1 MSMTSEPDSEAKSD
15 ENAQA
20 IPEGPLELSVDHP
33 NLRLAATRL
42 QRLQWIW
49 GALFGGMAVLA
60 WFTVGDVYPL
70 AALPWLAAALLL
82 AFLLQPALLALV
94 ALLWGLSLVALIPG
108 MATVFGPDPISEVF
122 SGGTIETVG
131 RAVVRVLLAGVAWNQ
146 FLFYR
151 MLYGTKRMV
160 GLDSDLPDIPEVV
173 DNRSDALAV
182 ASSVL
187 GAAGAV
193 ATLLSLTLSG
203 RPAGH
208 ALVQLAYH
216 VSIFALGLG
225 LGAAFSPTSQRRW
238 ALIGALLGI
247 LTFLGSLAAGRLVLP

>member
-1 MSMTSEPDSEAKSD
+1 MSTNSEPQINADAGEQ
-15 ENAQA
+15 AQA
-20 IPEGPLELSVDHP
+20 TPNRPQALSADHP
-33 NLRLAATRL
+33 NLKLAATRL

-49 GALFGGMAVLA
+49 AALFSGMAVLA
-60 WFTVGDVYPL
+60 WFTVGEVYPL
-70 AALPWLAAALLL
+70 TALPWLAAALLL
-82 AFLLQPALLALV
+82 AVMLQPALLALV
-94 ALLWGLSLVALIPG
+94 ALLWALSLVALIPG
-108 MATVFGPDPISEVF
+108 MAAVFGPDPISEVF
-122 SGGTIETVG
+122 SGGAIETVG
-131 RAVVRVLLAGVAWNQ
+131 RAAVRVLLAGVAWNQ

-151 MLYGTKRMV
+151 MLYGTERMV

-187 GAAGAV
+187 GAAGAA
-193 ATLLSLTLSG
+193 ATLLGSALAG
-203 RPAGH
+203 VPGGH
-208 ALVQLAYH
+208 ALIQLAYH
-216 VSIFALGLG
+216 SSIFALGLG